1 MVEGTVER
9 TEWLGPADVARLYPV
24 SVSTVRRWFH
34 YGLRGVRLNRRLIG
48 GRAFTRREW
57 IEEFFRATDAAAG
70 VPQESIAG
78 SAAAKRRAAVVLSD
92 CSRRHPALR
101 AHRG

>member
-1 MVEGTVER
+1 MER

-24 SVSTVRRWFH
+24 SVSTVRRWIR

-57 IEEFFRATDAAAG
+57 IEEFFRATDAAAR
-70 VPQESIAG
+70 I
-78 SAAAKRRAAVVLSD
+78 
-92 CSRRHPALR
+92 SRSCGDQR
-101 AHRG
+101 